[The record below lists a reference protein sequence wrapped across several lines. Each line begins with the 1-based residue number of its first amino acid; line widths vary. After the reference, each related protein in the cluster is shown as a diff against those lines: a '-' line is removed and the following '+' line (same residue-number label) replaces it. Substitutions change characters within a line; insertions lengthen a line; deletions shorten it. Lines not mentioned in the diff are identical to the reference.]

1 MTSVLKQKTINGLF
15 WSFIDNISSHGI
27 TFIVGLILA
36 RLLEPSEFGLIGLI
50 TVFIAVSS
58 TFINSGFSAALI
70 RKKNCTDK
78 DYSTVFYFNLAAG
91 IFFYF
96 LLLLSSPLISR
107 FFAEPLLNP
116 LIKVVGIVLIID
128 SLTII
133 QRTILTKRINFK
145 LQTKISV
152 ISAIFSG
159 IVGILMAI
167 RGFGVWSLVGKQ
179 VCQQALNSF
188 LLWLWNKWR
197 PLLVFSMKSFKELF
211 SFGYKL
217 LLSGIID
224 TVYRN
229 IYNLVI
235 GKYFSTA
242 ELGFY
247 TRANSFKNLPS
258 QNLEGIIGR
267 VSYPVLSEI
276 QNDPVKL
283 KLGYK
288 KILKNTMY
296 LSFIL
301 MAGMA
306 AVAEPM
312 IISLI
317 GEKWR
322 TSVIYLQMLCFV
334 GALYPLHALN
344 LNMLNVKG
352 RSDLF
357 LNLEIIKKI
366 LAIPTII
373 IGIIWG
379 IKIMIFGMWINSLI
393 AYYLN
398 SYYSGRLINY
408 PLKEQIKDIL
418 PGLIYALIMGAAV
431 FLSGL
436 FLPVNYL
443 VKLMIQLVF
452 GIVLVLGF
460 GELFKFEPY
469 IEIKEIVTTKVFR
482 KNNGKQ

>member
-1 MTSVLKQKTINGLF
+1 MTSDLKQKTIDGLF
-15 WSFIDNISSHGI
+15 WSFIDNISSRGI
-27 TFIVGLILA
+27 TFIIGIILA

-50 TVFIAVSS
+50 TVFIAISS

-70 RKKNCTDK
+70 RKTDCTNK
-78 DYSTVFYFNLAAG
+78 DYSTVFYFNLATG
-91 IFFYF
+91 ICFY
-96 LLLLSSPLISR
+96 LLLSVFSPAISR
-107 FFAEPLLNP
+107 FFKEPLLNP
-116 LIKVVGIVLIID
+116 LIKVLGIVLIID

-133 QRTILTKRINFK
+133 QRTILTKRVNFK

-152 ISAIFSG
+152 ISAIVSG
-159 IVGILMAI
+159 IVGIIMAL
-167 RGFGVWSLVGKQ
+167 RGFGVWSLAGKQ
-179 VCQQALNSF
+179 ICQQALNSF
-188 LLWLWNKWR
+188 LLWFWNKWR
-197 PLLVFSMKSFKELF
+197 PLLTFSMTSFKELF

-217 LLSGIID
+217 LLSGLID
-224 TVYRN
+224 TIYRN

-288 KILKNTMY
+288 KLLKNTMF

-306 AVAEPM
+306 AIAEPM
-312 IISLI
+312 IITLI

-322 TSVIYLQMLCFV
+322 PSVIYLQLLCFV

-366 LAIPTII
+366 LAVPTII

-379 IKIMIFGMWINSLI
+379 IKIMILGMWINSLI

-408 PLKEQIKDIL
+408 PMNEQVEDIL
-418 PGLIYALIMGAAV
+418 PAFLLALFMGVLV
-431 FLSGL
+431 FFSGWIV
-436 FLPVNYL
+436 PVNYL
-443 VKLMIQLVF
+443 VKLVIQLFLGVI
-452 GIVLVLGF
+452 IVLSL

-469 IEIKEIVTTKVFR
+469 IEIKGIVTTKIFR
-482 KNNGKQ
+482 KNHAR

>member
-27 TFIVGLILA
+27 TFIIGLILA

-50 TVFIAVSS
+50 TVFIAISS

-70 RKKNCTDK
+70 RKTDCTDK
-78 DYSTVFYFNLAAG
+78 DYSTVFYFNLATG

-96 LLLLSSPLISR
+96 LLLLSSNAISR
-107 FFAEPLLNP
+107 FFKEPELSP
-116 LIKVVGIVLIID
+116 LIKVLGIVLIID

-133 QRTILTKRINFK
+133 QRTILTKRVNFK

-167 RGFGVWSLVGKQ
+167 KGLGVWSLVGKQ
-179 VCQQALNSF
+179 ICQQALNSF
-188 LLWLWNKWR
+188 LLWFWNKWR

-217 LLSGIID
+217 LLSGLID
-224 TVYRN
+224 TIYRN
-229 IYNLVI
+229 VYNLII

-247 TRANSFKNLPS
+247 TRSNSFVNLPS

-267 VSYPVLSEI
+267 VSYPVLAEI
-276 QNDPVKL
+276 QDDPVKL
-283 KLGYK
+283 KSGFK
-288 KILKNTMY
+288 NILKNTMY

-306 AVAEPM
+306 ATAEPM
-312 IISLI
+312 IIALI

-322 TSVIYLQMLCFV
+322 NSIIYLQLLCFV
-334 GALYPLHALN
+334 GAMYPLHSLN
-344 LNMLNVKG
+344 LNILNVKG

-357 LNLEIIKKI
+357 LRLEIIKKV
-366 LAIPTII
+366 LAIPAII
-373 IGIIWG
+373 IGILWG
-379 IKIMIFGMWINSLI
+379 IKIMILGMWFNTIV
-393 AYYLN
+393 AYYIN

-408 PLKEQIKDIL
+408 SMRDQISDIV
-418 PGLIYALIMGAAV
+418 PYLILAIFMGGTVYIAGY
-431 FLSGL
+431 LMPWG
-436 FLPVNYL
+436 YL
-443 VKLMIQLVF
+443 VKLILQIL
-452 GIVLVLGF
+452 LGGF
-460 GELFKFEPY
+460 VIILISEFFKIDAY
-469 IEIKEIVTTKVFR
+469 IYMREIVFNKFSSFKNVR
-482 KNNGKQ
+482 K

>member
-27 TFIVGLILA
+27 TFIIGVILA

-50 TVFIAVSS
+50 TVFIAISS

-70 RKKNCTDK
+70 RKTDCTDK
-78 DYSTVFYFNLAAG
+78 DYSTVFYFNLATG
-91 IFFYF
+91 IFFY
-96 LLLLSSPLISR
+96 LLLSFFSPAISS
-107 FFAEPLLNP
+107 FFKEPLLSP
-116 LIKVVGIVLIID
+116 LIKVLGIVLIID

-133 QRTILTKRINFK
+133 QRTILTKRVNFK

-152 ISAIFSG
+152 ISAIISG
-159 IVGILMAI
+159 IIGILMAL

-179 VCQQALNSF
+179 ICQQALNSF
-188 LLWLWNKWR
+188 LLWFWNRWR
-197 PLLVFSMKSFKELF
+197 PFLAFSMSSFKELF

-217 LLSGIID
+217 LLSGLID
-224 TVYRN
+224 TIYRN
-229 IYNLVI
+229 VYNLVI

-283 KLGYK
+283 KSGYK

-306 AVAEPM
+306 AIAEPM
-312 IISLI
+312 IITLI

-322 TSVIYLQMLCFV
+322 PSIIYLQMLCFV
-334 GALYPLHALN
+334 GALYPLQALN

-357 LNLEIIKKI
+357 LNLEIVKKI

-379 IKIMIFGMWINSLI
+379 IRIMILGMCVNSFI

-408 PLKEQIKDIL
+408 PMKEQVEDIL
-418 PGLIYALIMGAAV
+418 PGFLLALFMGGLV
-431 FLSGL
+431 FFSGWI
-436 FLPVNYL
+436 LPVNYL
-443 VKLMIQLVF
+443 SKLVIQLLIGVI
-452 GIVLVLGF
+452 IVLSLG
-460 GELFKFEPY
+460 EMFKFGPY
-469 IEIKEIVTTKVFR
+469 IEIKETITSRVFR
-482 KNNGKQ
+482 KNNAI

>member
-27 TFIVGLILA
+27 TFIIGIILA

-50 TVFIAVSS
+50 TVFIAISS
-58 TFINSGFSAALI
+58 TFINSGFGSALI
-70 RKKNCTDK
+70 RKADCTDT
-78 DYSTVFYFNLAAG
+78 DYSTVFYFNLATG
-91 IFFYF
+91 LSFY
-96 LLLLSSPLISR
+96 LLLCVFSPAVSR
-107 FFAEPLLNP
+107 FFKEPLLSP
-116 LIKVVGIVLIID
+116 LIKVLGIVLIID

-133 QRTILTKRINFK
+133 QRTILTKRVNFK
-145 LQTKISV
+145 LQTKISI

-167 RGFGVWSLVGKQ
+167 RGLGVWSLVGKQ
-179 VCQQALNSF
+179 ICQQALNSF
-188 LLWLWNKWR
+188 LLWFWNKWR
-197 PLLVFSMKSFKELF
+197 PLLIFSIKSFKELF

-224 TVYRN
+224 TIYRN

-235 GKYFSTA
+235 GKYFSIS

-283 KLGYK
+283 KAGYK

-296 LSFIL
+296 MSFIL

-306 AVAEPM
+306 AIAEPM
-312 IISLI
+312 IITLI

-322 TSVIYLQMLCFV
+322 TSVVYLQLLCFV

-366 LAIPTII
+366 IAIPTII

-379 IKIMIFGMWINSLI
+379 IRIMILGMWINSLI

-408 PLKEQIKDIL
+408 PMKEQVEDIL
-418 PGLIYALIMGAAV
+418 PGFLFALFMGGLV
-431 FLSGL
+431 FFSGWI
-436 FLPVNYL
+436 LPVNYL
-443 VKLMIQLVF
+443 PKLVIQLFF
-452 GIVLVLGF
+452 GVIIVLSL
-460 GELFKFEPY
+460 GELLKFGPY
-469 IEIKEIVTTKVFR
+469 IEIKEIITSKVFR
-482 KNNGKQ
+482 RNNAR